1 LGISFVQ
8 SIPVSA
14 LEGDNIVERGENMPW
29 YAGPTLMEH
38 LETVEIAQTHSSG
51 EFRFPVQSVIRPD
64 ATFRGFA
71 GRVAG
76 GAIRPGDSVVAL
88 PSRKRSTIKAIV
100 TYEGDVSLATPQQ
113 SVVLQLEDEIDL
125 SRGDLLVTPDA
136 VPLISDRFAA
146 MVVWLHPQPFQLNRA
161 YLIKH
166 SARQVKVKSRR
177 IRHRV
182 DINDFTERP
191 AEQLEMNEIAS
202 VEFEA

>member
-1 LGISFVQ
+1 YIAALLGIPNIVAAINKMDLVDYRQDVFLELERDFQELARSLGISFVQ

-125 SRGDLLVTPDA
+125 SRGDLLVTP
-136 VPLISDRFAA
+136 
-146 MVVWLHPQPFQLNRA
+146 
-161 YLIKH
+161 
-166 SARQVKVKSRR
+166 
-177 IRHRV
+177 
-182 DINDFTERP
+182 
-191 AEQLEMNEIAS
+191 
-202 VEFEA
+202 